1 MSLIRNFAFHRLE
14 HNAKRRIPKP
24 DCLRK
29 DPSAYTEEDIRSI
42 ESYEEKIRA
51 REIDRAKYKLM
62 LETEIERLR
71 GVFAYYILLIFKKRI
86 TLP

>member
-1 MSLIRNFAFHRLE
+1 MIRNLVFHRLE
-14 HNAKRRIPKP
+14 HNAKRRIRRP

-51 REIDRAKYKLM
+51 RGIDRAKYKLM
-62 LETEIERLR
+62 LESEIERLR
-71 GVFAYYILLIFKKRI
+71 GNNLYVVIIKKNE
-86 TLP
+86 

>member
-1 MSLIRNFAFHRLE
+1 MRLTLCIKYASLIRDFAFHRLE
-14 HNAKRRIPKP
+14 HSAKRRIPRP
-24 DCLRK
+24 GCLRK

-62 LETEIERLR
+62 LESQVERLR
-71 GVFAYYILLIFKKRI
+71 GIMYMQLL
-86 TLP
+86 

>member
-1 MSLIRNFAFHRLE
+1 MRLSLCIKYASLIRDFAFHRLE
-14 HNAKRRIPKP
+14 HNAKRRIPRP
-24 DCLRK
+24 GCLRK

-62 LETEIERLR
+62 LESQVERLR
-71 GVFAYYILLIFKKRI
+71 GIMYMQLL
-86 TLP
+86 

>member
-29 DPSAYTEEDIRSI
+29 DPSAYTEKDIRSI

-62 LETEIERLR
+62 LESEIERLR
-71 GVFAYYILLIFKKRI
+71 GVFTYYI
-86 TLP
+86 